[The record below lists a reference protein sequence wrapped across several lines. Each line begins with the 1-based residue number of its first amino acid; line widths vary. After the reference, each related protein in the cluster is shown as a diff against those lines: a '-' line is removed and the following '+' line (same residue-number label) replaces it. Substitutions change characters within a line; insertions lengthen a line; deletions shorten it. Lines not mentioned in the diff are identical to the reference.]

1 MMPSSYSALHYLPS
15 LCCHCGTCFV
25 RVCVCV
31 CAHCVVW
38 YHCVHGV
45 CVSEAC
51 VCVHMCTCVHNPGS
65 CDPEAVLPSLILPQP
80 MEVYVDDDTKL
91 TLHGLQQHYIK
102 LQDREKN
109 RKLFDLLDAL
119 EFNQVPKTL
128 WSFPQSSES
137 FRNML
142 LLASG
147 V

>member
-1 MMPSSYSALHYLPS
+1 MMPSSYSTLHYLPS
-15 LCCHCGTCFV
+15 LCCHCGI
-25 RVCVCV
+25 RSVCVCV
-31 CAHCVVW
+31 CVYIVL
-38 YHCVHGV
+38 YGVTVHGV

-51 VCVHMCTCVHNPGS
+51 VCAHMCTCVHNPGS

-137 FRNML
+137 FRNTL